1 MRGYQEMDHPQ
12 HIDPGAVTRA
22 DCVSRKAKSSHP
34 INLEECHRL
43 VHFSM
48 TRTGTLLND
57 H

>member
-1 MRGYQEMDHPQ
+1 MDHPQ